1 MTISTPSPESRQS
14 QPPASG
20 LRSTTFR
27 QSNVGQ
33 VITSSFGQPRSTHG
47 VLTPAVEA
55 NIGSLIRSSNCS
67 NVESAAGGT
76 AYRRSTVC
84 PEGRNTVVRNS
95 SATIGNRRSPSEGS
109 PSPPASS
116 SRGGDSPE
124 GHNDFPR
131 CSAATHA
138 VSSAST
144 SPKKSGRSLHAPTTQ
159 DVRMPSME
167 LSPKASCNAP
177 GSSSPT
183 SSNALRSPKG
193 SVSPGKKDR
202 FGAML
207 TQARSRSL
215 SIESLK
221 VVASLEEFYA
231 KYVDSEKQ
239 MKALVASVNAGQ
251 INPGEAKTKLA
262 LLESGL
268 SKLQGNGIDSVKTTH
283 LVSGQATCKK
293 LRKELTLKVE
303 RMLNYIETIFPM
315 LTERTSM
322 YFANLDAASTIA

>member
-1 MTISTPSPESRQS
+1 MMTLSASPLLSPRSQSPS
-14 QPPASG
+14 SG
-20 LRSTTFR
+20 LRSTTLR
-27 QSNVGQ
+27 KSNVEQ
-33 VITSSFGQPRSTHG
+33 VNTCRSGQPRSAHG
-47 VLTPAVEA
+47 VLTPGVEA
-55 NIGSLIRSSNCS
+55 NISCLMQSSKRT
-67 NVESAAGGT
+67 NVESVAGVT
-76 AYRRSTVC
+76 AYRRSTVG
-84 PEGRNTVVRNS
+84 PEGRNTAVRHS
-95 SATIGNRRSPSEGS
+95 TATIGNRQSPLEGS
-109 PSPPASS
+109 SRSLAF
-116 SRGGDSPE
+116 SRGGLSPE
-124 GHNDFPR
+124 GHNDSPR

-144 SPKKSGRSLHAPTTQ
+144 SPKKGRSLHAPTTQ

-183 SSNALRSPKG
+183 SSNTLRSPKG

-207 TQARSRSL
+207 TQSRSRSL

>member
-1 MTISTPSPESRQS
+1 MRAVSPSPLVSRQS
-14 QPPASG
+14 HVHPDG

-27 QSNVGQ
+27 KSNVEQ
-33 VITSSFGQPRSTHG
+33 VNTCRSGQPRSAHG
-47 VLTPAVEA
+47 VLTPGVEA
-55 NIGSLIRSSNCS
+55 NISCLMQSSKRT
-67 NVESAAGGT
+67 NVESVAGVT
-76 AYRRSTVC
+76 AYRRSTVG
-84 PEGRNTVVRNS
+84 PEGRNTAVRHS
-95 SATIGNRRSPSEGS
+95 TATIGNRQSPLEGS
-109 PSPPASS
+109 SRSLAF
-116 SRGGDSPE
+116 SRGGHSPE
-124 GHNDFPR
+124 GHNDSPR

-159 DVRMPSME
+159 DGRMPSVE

-193 SVSPGKKDR
+193 SVSPAKKDR

-221 VVASLEEFYA
+221 VVVSLEEFYA
-231 KYVDSEKQ
+231 KYVDYEKQ
-239 MKALVASVNAGQ
+239 MRALIAGVNDGQ
-251 INPGEAKTKLA
+251 INPGDAKTKLA

-293 LRKELTLKVE
+293 LRKELTLKTE
-303 RMLNYIETIFPM
+303 RILNYVETIFPM
-315 LTERTSM
+315 LTTRTSI
-322 YFANLDAASTIA
+322 YFTNLEAANKAS